1 MLGVLGTIMTYLKKI
16 ENINATVDIDK
27 TKKFYLTQTQF
38 VEDCDCEDCA
48 FYQNQFLKTPLS
60 IFKILKQLGVDLTK
74 SNDNE
79 SDPEGLWVVMDKD
92 MMVFCHSS
100 YKLIGNFINLEN
112 NNNETFETIEGEFR
126 TTIQFYKN
134 KNNSITTF
142 LTIENLND
150 K

>member
-1 MLGVLGTIMTYLKKI
+1 MTFLEKI
-16 ENINATVDIDK
+16 ENIKATVDIDN
-27 TKKFYLTQTQF
+27 TNKFYVTQTQF
-38 VEDCDCEDCA
+38 VDDCSCEDCA
-48 FYQNQFLKTPLS
+48 FYQKDFLKTPLS
-60 IFKILKQLGVDLTK
+60 IFKILKQFGVDLTK
-74 SNDNE
+74 SIDTE
-79 SDPEGLWVVMDKD
+79 SDPEGLWVVMDKG

-100 YKLIGNFINLEN
+100 YKLIGNFLNLEN
-112 NNNETFETIEGEFR
+112 NNNETFETIEDEFR